1 MMKAILTIGMVLLA
15 LSLCNLMGRRSA
27 NNSNSNTSGTETTSA
42 ENANASVSEPAPPA
56 TAAAPPGV
64 QSLPNPNQNSAAKAP
79 LPPRTVSGGV
89 LNGRATKLV
98 QPTYPAIAKAAH
110 ASGQVN
116 VQVVIDED
124 GNVISATAVSG
135 HPLLKPAAAAAA
147 RASKFLPA
155 IVGGEHVKVSGVI
168 VYNFVEQ

>member
-1 MMKAILTIGMVLLA
+1 MKTVISLITLALA
-15 LSLCNLMGRRSA
+15 LSLCNFLGRRSA
-27 NNSNSNTSGTETTSA
+27 NNSNSNTSSTETTSA
-42 ENANASVSEPAPPA
+42 ENANASVSESAPPS

-79 LPPRTVSGGV
+79 RPPKTISGGV

-98 QPTYPAIAKAAH
+98 QPAYPAIARAAH

-124 GNVISATAVSG
+124 GNVISATSVSG

-147 RASKFLPA
+147 RASKFLPT

-168 VYNFVEQ
+168 IYNFVEK

>member
-1 MMKAILTIGMVLLA
+1 MKTVISLITLALA
-15 LSLCNLMGRRSA
+15 LSLCNLLGRRSA
-27 NNSNSNTSGTETTSA
+27 NNSNSNTSSTETTSA
-42 ENANASVSEPAPPA
+42 ENANASVSESAPPS

-79 LPPRTVSGGV
+79 LPPKTISGGV

-98 QPTYPAIAKAAH
+98 QPPYPAIARAAH
-110 ASGQVN
+110 ASGPVN

-147 RASKFLPA
+147 RASKFQPT
-155 IVGGEHVKVSGVI
+155 IVGGEYVKVSGVI
-168 VYNFVEQ
+168 IYNFVEN